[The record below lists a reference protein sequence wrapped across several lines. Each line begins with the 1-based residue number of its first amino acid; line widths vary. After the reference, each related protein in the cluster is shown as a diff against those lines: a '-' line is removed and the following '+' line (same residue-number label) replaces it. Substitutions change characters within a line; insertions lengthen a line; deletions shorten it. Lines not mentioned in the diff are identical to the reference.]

1 MVKGYYK
8 ERSLPGFTA
17 QNLFVYRHEASP
29 SLRNRYS
36 GLSELIKPASC
47 CRDCFEK
54 CYFGECEWLSGPEK
68 MRCVQ
73 GCKFECHKMCGGCLT
88 RRR

>member
-1 MVKGYYK
+1 MVKGDYK

-36 GLSELIKPASC
+36 SLSAVIKPASC
-47 CRDCFEK
+47 CNECFGR
-54 CYFGECEWLSGPEK
+54 CYIGECEGLSGSRRE
-68 MRCVQ
+68 RCIQV
-73 GCKFECHKMCGGCLT
+73 CKLECYKECGGC
-88 RRR
+88 